1 MANNPLPPELQHI
14 RNQLEHAQTHFAQLY
29 SQAVVAF
36 SNHGLVL
43 EAFITRTTI
52 IEATTFIK
60 LPAAKHRS
68 KIRERWQIR
77 DQHLLLAFGYAALS
91 VQFIQFLAHVAENCA
106 PDLTWDVFY
115 AAISSFKHKR
125 LAGHL
130 TVMRVSKT
138 KPWTP
143 HDIIEA
149 MVALRIPLPRF
160 AKKRKIAT
168 SQAQGSDVAQDDAFE
183 DSDQSEIDIEL
194 GRNVISPRS
203 TTPTSPEPLG
213 VSTLFDSP
221 VHLKSIISNEEASED
236 RQASFDNNAIGSL
249 GEDNSNSEMVATH
262 NVVEAT
268 MDNLGEHN
276 GDSKTVATCDVSE
289 ATVDSTIANK
299 LGEYND
305 DGATAATHD
314 VVEATTGSIMANK
327 VCVQRGKSKPASLIH
342 DSDRIESTLRV
353 LRSSTAWLGHTTIEQ
368 VLKPFYSP
376 TVQVWDPGNVPS
388 DRSVLECW
396 QPKINLRLSTQHAIM
411 VANVGNHWILLH
423 LDCTSRRLY
432 IFDSLRSPQSQG
444 HIELVAER
452 IPQQVDY
459 NDCGV
464 FSLIFSLSLIAK
476 RPIPSTFHAS
486 SRLYRWIFY
495 WLVKNQKVPLQEANN
510 AIEIVSVPTL
520 FQRTPLVYHTHTDIE
535 TVIGF
540 KNYVIG
546 LRDGNVGLCLD
557 ELQLFLT
564 ALLDHVTET
573 CGSFPKPADIQQ
585 KIADLNGFTE
595 QCKKM
600 QLAGI
605 DSGAIIAQIQHQL
618 DNIVREETQRHIG
631 RIQKV
636 LAALRLMRKAVD
648 ELVDK
653 GLTVLG
659 SEEARVASERY
670 SSQLYK
676 SMIVDGE

>member
-168 SQAQGSDVAQDDAFE
+168 SQAQGSDVAQDDAFEAE

-388 DRSVLECW
+388 DR
-396 QPKINLRLSTQHAIM
+396 
-411 VANVGNHWILLH
+411 
-423 LDCTSRRLY
+423 
-432 IFDSLRSPQSQG
+432 
-444 HIELVAER
+444 
-452 IPQQVDY
+452 
-459 NDCGV
+459 
-464 FSLIFSLSLIAK
+464 
-476 RPIPSTFHAS
+476 
-486 SRLYRWIFY
+486 LYRWIFY